1 MIIKEL
7 KEIIK
12 DLPDTM
18 DVFLD
23 ERLTEF
29 KYGLVNSAKVRE
41 INFMEEAD
49 GEVISRDKVLVLT
62 ED

>member
-12 DLPDTM
+12 ELPDTM

-29 KYGLVNSAKVRE
+29 QYGLVNSAKVRE
-41 INFMEEAD
+41 IDFMEDPNGDVMA
-49 GEVISRDKVLVLT
+49 SDKVLVLS